1 MLSKLATF
9 PKLQTHFQE
18 IKDKT
23 LREFFREDL
32 QRAEKFSIQF
42 ENIFLDYSKNRITSE
57 TLDLLLQLAE
67 EAGLKQKIE
76 AMFSGEKTN
85 KSENR
90 PVLHVALRNV
100 TGEEINV
107 GGANVM
113 EEISRGLGKMGP
125 FAQK

>member
-1 MLSKLATF
+1 MLTKLPAFSKL
-9 PKLQTHFQE
+9 QSHFDS

-23 LREFFREDL
+23 LREFFSEDSE
-32 QRAEKFSIQF
+32 RASQFSAQF

-76 AMFSGEKTN
+76 GMFSGEKIN

-90 PVLHVALRNV
+90 PVLHIALRNV
-100 TGEEINV
+100 TGEKIVVDPTSPELRGA
-107 GGANVM
+107 GGANV
-113 EEISRGLGKMGP
+113 
-125 FAQK
+125 